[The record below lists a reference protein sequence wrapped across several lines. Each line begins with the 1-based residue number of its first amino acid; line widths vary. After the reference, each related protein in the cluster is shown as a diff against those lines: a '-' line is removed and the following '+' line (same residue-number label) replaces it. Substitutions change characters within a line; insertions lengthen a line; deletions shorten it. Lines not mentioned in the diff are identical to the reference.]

1 MPPLSDANAAWPIHV
16 SPYDRWVTGMRVFAT
31 VTALITGLLV
41 FLLPLLHKQP
51 LTIHVAR
58 DKLER
63 HRGAIVV
70 MAPRYRG
77 VDDKGRPF
85 MISAARALQTT
96 VDAPDVLLEDLSL
109 NLVMADGRTVSLT
122 APHARYFPE
131 QDRVVLARLE
141 GRSSDG
147 YVFHSADGTLA
158 IKDRRLSLAG
168 PVVGSGPLGR
178 FTAHGAVYEAESR
191 RLVLEGPVMLAIA
204 TRTKG

>member
-1 MPPLSDANAAWPIHV
+1 MSPSPDDSARWPV
-16 SPYDRWVTGMRVFAT
+16 YTSPYDRWVQAMRGLAT

-70 MAPRYRG
+70 LAPRYRG

-85 MISAARALQTT
+85 MISAARALQAT
-96 VDAPDVLLEDLSL
+96 VEAPDVLLDELSL

-131 QDRVVLARLE
+131 RDRVVLTRLE

-147 YVFHSADGTLA
+147 YVFRSADGTLA
-158 IKDRRLSLAG
+158 IKERRLSLAG

-178 FTAHGAVYEAESR
+178 FTAHGAVYDAESR
-191 RLVLEGPVMLAIA
+191 RLVLEGPVMLTI
-204 TRTKG
+204 TPQTKG